1 MSDIFALTENEE
13 ENNPLRDWYVRQA
26 AYLSRM
32 KVLAVKTV
40 KAKIRYS
47 AYSSDVGEAAR
58 PVAPSWVVKAAYG
71 IVGVYIV
78 GDISYECYNEKT
90 ANGLEWTDW
99 PVVRKGLHAA
109 TFQGIAS

>member
-1 MSDIFALTENEE
+1 MELSDYVNSDSLADDDS
-13 ENNPLRDWYVRQA
+13 NNPMRDWYIRQA

-58 PVAPSWVVKAAYG
+58 PVAPRWVVNAAYG
-71 IVGVYIV
+71 IVGLYIV
-78 GDISYECYNEKT
+78 GDVSYEVYDEKT
-90 ANGLEWTDW
+90 KNNLGEREE
-99 PVVRKGLHAA
+99 RKER
-109 TFQGIAS
+109 